1 MNEWMLIKELEN
13 KGESLTDKAINS
25 RVSRARRAERILQE
39 DLDCIVS
46 NDDRM
51 YSALIALKNSSE
63 EHNGNIQNAL
73 RWYYRAIRGTE
84 FPKLNE
90 YRQKRPNVQS
100 ATISRNSDITIQTTP
115 FHQPQT
121 FQTEKSRQYE
131 PIGSLWKEY
140 CIAKNRITDAL
151 GRSNNVVGEL
161 AERIVADFH
170 NVEPFNVSHP
180 SADVGLKD
188 GTLIQVK
195 ARMLTGS
202 RTTQLSTFRSW
213 NFDILAVI
221 LFDIDGSIIFGGE
234 ISQEAARKHAREV
247 PHVNGWQITTT
258 QDFLL
263 DPNFIDLTKSYQTT
277 LDNL

>member
-1 MNEWMLIKELEN
+1 MNEWILVKELEN
-13 KGESLTDKAINS
+13 KGESLTDKAISS
-25 RVSRARRAERILQE
+25 RLGRARRAERILQE
-39 DLDCIVS
+39 DLDCIVT

-51 YSALIALKNSSE
+51 YNALLILKKCSE
-63 EHNGNIQNAL
+63 ERNGTIQNAL

-90 YRQKRPNVQS
+90 YRQKKPNVQN
-100 ATISRNSDITIQTTP
+100 ATIAQNLGITKQAAPIRQSNALQTV
-115 FHQPQT
+115 
-121 FQTEKSRQYE
+121 KSRPYE

-151 GRSNNVVGEL
+151 GRSSNVVGEL
-161 AERIVADFH
+161 AERIVANFH
-170 NVEPFNVSHP
+170 NVKPFDVSHP

-202 RTTQLSTFRSW
+202 RTTQLSVFRSW